1 MSFQGGRPARSV
13 PAVRAALGAVLAAAA
28 LAGCGSGS
36 LTSDTATGSI
46 TPAPVTAP
54 PSAAAT
60 ISISGFAFGAP
71 VTVQPGQVVTVV
83 NADPAPH
90 TVTADDKHSFDAHV
104 DPDGRTFLTAPTAPG
119 SYPFTCTVH
128 PMMHGTLI
136 VR

>member
-1 MSFQGGRPARSV
+1 MSLRGGRPFRST
-13 PAVRAALGAVLAAAA
+13 PAIRAAVGVVLVGTA
-28 LAGCGSGS
+28 LVGCASGS
-36 LTSDTATGSI
+36 LKSDTATSSV

-54 PSAAAT
+54 ASAAAT

-104 DPDGRTFLTAPTAPG
+104 APNGQTFLTAPTAPG